1 MKQGKPIFDRFLD
14 VLEIKIPSLL
24 LVLMF
29 VAFLLQIIIRYCF
42 SVSLAFINELS
53 IITFTW
59 LPLMAAPYGSRTD
72 THINFTV
79 VYDLLNKKA
88 KLWFDVLSNVFIAFS
103 FLVLLG
109 PSIETIKFY
118 GIKKTSIMKM
128 SFSILYMPFALF
140 LMLTIY
146 HALNNLVGVAK
157 KYRAQKNKNK
167 KGI

>member
-1 MKQGKPIFDRFLD
+1 M
-14 VLEIKIPSLL
+14 S
-24 LVLMF
+24 
-29 VAFLLQIIIRYCF
+29 
-42 SVSLAFINELS
+42 
-53 IITFTW
+53 
-59 LPLMAAPYGSRTD
+59 APYGSRTD

-79 VYDLLNKKA
+79 MYDFLNKKA
-88 KLWFDVLSNVFIAFS
+88 KLWFDILSNVFIAFS

-118 GIKKTSIMKM
+118 GIKKTSIMKI

-146 HALNNLVGVAK
+146 HALNNLVGVVK
-157 KYRAQKNKNK
+157 KYRAQKNENM